1 MERFLFD
8 EKILKS
14 INFEESQRRL
24 DINISPS
31 NLGTGYTLRPLSSGD
46 YGKGTAQ
53 YMVVHVHT
61 SRCNNIYIYN
71 MLITIMVLQGL
82 DYKSIGYLID
92 LFIIDLFQ
100 LISTIFSIFQGY
112 IELLSQLTKVGDI
125 SKDMYQRKYTLLFL
139 CSIWSSIM

>member
-1 MERFLFD
+1 
-8 EKILKS
+8 
-14 INFEESQRRL
+14 
-24 DINISPS
+24 
-31 NLGTGYTLRPLSSGD
+31 
-46 YGKGTAQ
+46 
-53 YMVVHVHT
+53 
-61 SRCNNIYIYN
+61 
-71 MLITIMVLQGL
+71 MVLQGL

-125 SKDMYQRKYTLLFL
+125 TKDMYQRKYTLLFL